1 MWVIFLL
8 QVNEKKLKEEECV
21 HQAYYLGFQLNQGR
35 IILEGRHR
43 KQDDFWNTRNLN
55 WWEV

>member
-21 HQAYYLGFQLNQGR
+21 YKAYYLGTQLKQR
-35 IILEGRHR
+35 SIIPEGGHR
-43 KQDDFWNTRNLN
+43 MQDDF
-55 WWEV
+55 

>member
-21 HQAYYLGFQLNQGR
+21 YKAYYLGTQLKQR
-35 IILEGRHR
+35 SIIPEGRHR
-43 KQDDFWNTRNLN
+43 MQDDFWSTRNLN